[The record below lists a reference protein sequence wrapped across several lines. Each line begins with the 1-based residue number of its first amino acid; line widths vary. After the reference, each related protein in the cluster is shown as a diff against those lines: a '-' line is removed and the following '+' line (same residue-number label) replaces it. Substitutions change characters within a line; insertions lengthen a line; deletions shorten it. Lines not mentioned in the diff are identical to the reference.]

1 MAYEQLDYEV
11 EEIDLPA
18 EVSAF
23 IDEADRRYDDYQD
36 AGLHKRYPKYVP
48 SEPAQ
53 VYSALKHVTDQGLPL
68 GETFIEWGCGFG
80 VATGLAALLGY
91 EATGIELQEDLV
103 EKARDLLAQ
112 QQVDAELIA
121 CSYIPEG
128 FIEYETLGTTDLVH
142 DSFGSNYDDPPR
154 YNGMDIDIEEV
165 DLFFMYPWPGE
176 QEMALKLFDALA
188 GEGAILVAYLGDKEI
203 NLYRKLDD

>member
-11 EEIDLPA
+11 EEVELPD
-18 EVSAF
+18 EVTAF
-23 IDEADRRYDDYQD
+23 IEEADRRYDDYQD

-53 VYSALKHVTDQGLPL
+53 VYSALKYVKDQDLPL
-68 GETFIEWGCGFG
+68 GERFIEWGSGFG

-103 EKARDLLAQ
+103 DKATDLLAHQ
-112 QQVDAELIA
+112 GIEAEFIA
-121 CSYIPEG
+121 CSYIPDG
-128 FIEYETLGTTDLVH
+128 FAEYESLGSTDLVR
-142 DSFGSNYDDPPR
+142 DDYGGDYTDAPR
-154 YNGMDIDIEEV
+154 YEGMDIDLEEV